1 MQLYRIGTASVL
13 LLCLISGF
21 MSYICLCNASFDS
34 RKALSSHEVN
44 CEKGKNGG
52 NVSTLFKKRKLLQDK
67 ARAAKRQARGVTS
80 IGNGVLDEGIP
91 GNVDTMDMLVC
102 LCVYSQPVC

>member
-44 CEKGKNGG
+44 CEKGKNGT
-52 NVSTLFKKRKLLQDK
+52 NVSALFKKRKMLQDK
-67 ARAAKRQARGVTS
+67 ARSAKRQTRAIPPDS
-80 IGNGVLDEGIP
+80 HGVLNGGMAEDM
-91 GNVDTMDMLVC
+91 DTSVC
-102 LCVYSQPVC
+102 IFI